1 MKDITD
7 IGDIILEGKK
17 DEINKLITLFQ
28 LSRET
33 LLIDKYNNNE
43 IFNKIKE
50 LAVSKGGF
58 LNNNIRKK
66 LWNYL
71 FYKKQNKKNI
81 IDLIKINEDIKVF
94 LSKLNLSS
102 QKKDLTDSKVQ
113 KIKEYQIILKDLP
126 RTYQYMTAKNEN
138 NKENKITNISQE
150 IFIFTSEKF
159 GYQYLQ
165 GLLNI
170 IFYFKQIF
178 NYEDSINAINI
189 YFEFFYKDLID
200 IKLCRENKDENIALI
215 APIITDLYR
224 YLFPQKE
231 ESQIINYIPILSSKW
246 IISSFLSDI
255 RDINKGFRI
264 LDYLIVSEPYVK
276 YVLAALL
283 VNKFHDI
290 ISTKHLLNEKLDS
303 FEASYE
309 NLFDELKM
317 EDLNSIDIDEII
329 NDVQDL
335 NNKKGKEIKNF
346 LIEKYGKNFKYSF
359 NLKNQG
365 LISYYNNFAEIMSI
379 KEPKKE
385 FKIYLGNPKYYIY
398 FFIIT
403 SVSML
408 IYYIYNFIDSSRMFW

>member
-17 DEINKLITLFQ
+17 EEINKLITLFQ

-33 LLIDKYNNNE
+33 LLIDKYNDNE

-283 VNKFHDI
+283 INKFHDI

-335 NNKKGKEIKNF
+335 INKKGKEIKNF

>member
-17 DEINKLITLFQ
+17 EEINKLITLFQ

-33 LLIDKYNNNE
+33 LLIDKYNDNE

-335 NNKKGKEIKNF
+335 INKKGKEIKNF

-365 LISYYNNFAEIMSI
+365 LISYYNNLAEIMSI
-379 KEPKKE
+379 KEPKRE

-403 SVSML
+403 SISML